1 MIRHSRCISA
11 VLLGLTL
18 ALTSTAC
25 APVKTASSGTVGSND
40 SVPLAKR
47 VDSIAK
53 TVPAEVR
60 EKGQL
65 DVVMTVGMAPLNAP
79 DSSTGEMEGFNPEL
93 ARQLASVLGLDITIS
108 GASLDQILPGM
119 QAGRYDVTLSNMDIS
134 EERLKVLDFVEY
146 YFSATGLG
154 GLSDSKEKLDV
165 DNLCGKAIG
174 VSNGSFQMTEVLPG
188 LSDDCQSADKAPID
202 IEAFPDQQKAALALL
217 SQRVDGTSMDGPVL
231 LYAST
236 QEPRIEQVARMTS
249 GSNVGIGVGKD
260 TDMTEPVADALQHLM
275 DSGEY
280 DRLLKKFGMES
291 VALSTAKVHK
301 S

>member
-1 MIRHSRCISA
+1 MNRRSRCISA
-11 VLLGLTL
+11 VILALSLG
-18 ALTSTAC
+18 LTSTAC
-25 APVKTASSGTVGSND
+25 APVKTASSGTVGSID
-40 SVPLAKR
+40 TVPLAKR
-47 VDSIAK
+47 VDKIADM
-53 TVPAEVR
+53 VPPDVR
-60 EKGQL
+60 KKGKL
-65 DVVMTVGMAPLNAP
+65 DTVMTVGMAPLNAP

-93 ARQLASVLGLDITIS
+93 ARQLASVMGLDIKIS

-134 EERLKVLDFVEY
+134 EERLEVLDFVEY

-154 GLSDSKEKLDV
+154 GLSDSDEELDV
-165 DNLCGKAIG
+165 KNLCGKAIG

-188 LSDDCQSADKAPID
+188 LSDDCTSAGKAPID

-260 TDMTEPVADALQHLM
+260 TEMTEPVAAALQYLM

-280 DRLLKKFGMES
+280 DRLLKKFGMETLT
-291 VALSTAKVHK
+291 LSKAKVHR

>member
-1 MIRHSRCISA
+1 MNRHSRCISA
-11 VLLGLTL
+11 VLLTLSLGLT
-18 ALTSTAC
+18 ATAC
-25 APVKTASSGTVGSND
+25 APVKTASSGTVGSSG
-40 SVPLAKR
+40 SVPIAKR
-47 VDSIAK
+47 VDTIAE
-53 TVPAEVR
+53 TVPSEIR

-93 ARQLASVLGLDITIS
+93 ARQLAGVLGLDIKIS

-134 EERLKVLDFVEY
+134 EERLEVLDFVEY

-154 GLSDSKEKLDV
+154 GLSDSDEKLDV

-188 LSDDCQSADKAPID
+188 LSEECTSAGKPAVD

-217 SQRVDGTSMDGPVL
+217 SQRVDGASMDGPVL

-260 TDMTEPVADALQHLM
+260 TDMTEPVAAALQYLM

-280 DRLLKKFGMES
+280 DRLLKKFGMETL
-291 VALSTAKVHK
+291 ALTEAKVHQ